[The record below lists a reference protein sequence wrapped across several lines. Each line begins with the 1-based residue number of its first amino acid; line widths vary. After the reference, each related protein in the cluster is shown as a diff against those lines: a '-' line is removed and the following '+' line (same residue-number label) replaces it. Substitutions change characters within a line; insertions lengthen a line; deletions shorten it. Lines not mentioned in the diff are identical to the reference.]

1 MLTLSMPVF
10 MTRGGWVRVDK
21 RTSKRDTGI
30 ACFHKRTERNGYSVG
45 NKGKKEEKRN
55 KERNGVYVGMLINL
69 DCCRS

>member
-21 RTSKRDTGI
+21 RTSKRDIGI

-45 NKGKKEEKRN
+45 NKRKKKKKETK
-55 KERNGVYVGMLINL
+55 KEIEFVWVCL
-69 DCCRS
+69 